1 MLRVVLLR
9 GKWRRLTSAI
19 FGDDGKRE
27 KSCDGY
33 IVSPVIFAGGI
44 LYPI

>member
-19 FGDDGKRE
+19 FGE
-27 KSCDGY
+27 APSQLVLIENY
-33 IVSPVIFAGGI
+33 IDADNSPNG
-44 LYPI
+44 